1 MPYSIFSETMADMTY
16 PEIERAAKEK
26 WPVLFPIAVIE
37 EHGPHLCLGTDA
49 YLTYHLCKRIKTNLN
64 DLGQQA
70 LISPPFY
77 WGINVATNGFPGSF
91 SVNPDTMVLI
101 LVEIIRSLKS
111 WGFDK
116 IFLLNIHGDLNHVSC
131 IIKVAKRSYEEL
143 GEGIYY
149 ILPDLFIKMVGLTG
163 KESYIITQSVQP
175 EPKTDYFDLHAGGTE
190 TSLMIKNFP
199 ELVNI
204 EIAKRLESSKTTIE
218 GLNIW
223 RKGGQKAKEITP
235 LGYCGNPS
243 DINLEKAEKREKM
256 STEEITQL
264 IFKKLKNQ

>member
-16 PEIERAAKEK
+16 PEIEEAAKEK
-26 WPVLFPIAVIE
+26 LPILFPIAVIE

-49 YLTYHLCKRIKTNLN
+49 YLTYNLCKKVRSNLN
-64 DLGQQA
+64 HLGQRA

-77 WGINVATNGFPGSF
+77 WGINVATNDFPGSF
-91 SVNPDTMVLI
+91 TVKPDTMVSI
-101 LVEIIRSLKS
+101 LLEIIQSLKS

-116 IFLLNIHGDLNHVSC
+116 IFLLNIHGDLNHVRS
-131 IIKVAKRSYEEL
+131 IIEVAKKSYEAL

-149 ILPDLFIKMVGLTG
+149 ILPEFFIRMTGLTG
-163 KESYIITQSVQP
+163 EEPYIIPQPVQP
-175 EPKTDYFDLHAGGTE
+175 EPKTEFFDLHAGGSE

-204 EIAKRLESSKTTIE
+204 ELAKRLESSKTTIE

-243 DINLEKAEKREKM
+243 EIDLEKAEKREKWT
-256 STEEITQL
+256 SEEIAKL
-264 IFKKLKNQ
+264 ILKKIKGQ